1 MQRVFRKHNIP
12 FHFDN
17 KSEVSSI
24 SFVTYILLI
33 LKMAEQ
39 GITVQA
45 IIRLLKTGLT
55 RISMQDINYI
65 ENYIIEFGIKGYNF
79 EREFKKNNKEE
90 QWNLMN
96 YDLKRLNRIRES
108 IVESISIFSESI
120 KKMTNAKALV
130 QTIYNHLL
138 ENDVITRY
146 TEEILTVKEETEK
159 IASIRKQTI
168 EKVYDSLDNIVSVLN
183 SENIDLKTF
192 IELFEFSISDLDI
205 STIPMMQDE
214 IVICDINKTR
224 ITQKKTIYIIG
235 AYENG
240 LPGNIIED
248 AILTDNEIEKLKKSG
263 LDIKETSLSR
273 MNMELFNIYFAI
285 SKAKENLII
294 TVPASKI
301 TGEPLRP
308 SILINEI
315 RIISGKKLEGETVEN
330 NTERKFKKLDGV
342 ELTNKIAF
350 RNLLENID
358 ISNNITDSELIKM
371 KELYDYYLNNEDN
384 KTYSKI
390 LNYVRTDE
398 NLKQETLEKLYGDN
412 IKSSVSRLEMFKRC
426 PFSYYTNYILGVKPR
441 VTYKLSIMDMGTL
454 MHDILE
460 GFSKWLLERD
470 IAWQQIIN
478 EEPIKEKARKKINEI
493 IENVFE
499 KGYKKHKDTN
509 RYLFL
514 KRKLKNR
521 MFKIVLIIA
530 RSFNQSNF
538 KPLGY
543 EIEFKEDGIYAPIEI
558 ILDKGKKMHL
568 IGKIDRLDAAVIED
582 KMYLRIIDYKSS
594 NKSLNLDDIKEG
606 VSLQLMTYMSTIIEN
621 KKVVSKDKEVIP
633 AALNY
638 FTLTGNLKKLDE
650 YEQDEVKIK
659 REIMKT
665 LKLKGIYISD
675 LKVIEAMDRNYK
687 DTGKSF
693 IDINSRNISNED
705 KVIDKEKF
713 EEECKKIKQILKD
726 IGNEL
731 TEGNVRISPKK
742 QNGKMPCEYCEYA
755 GVCRKG
761 IRA

>member
-1 MQRVFRKHNIP
+1 M
-12 FHFDN
+12 
-17 KSEVSSI
+17 
-24 SFVTYILLI
+24 TYILLI

-214 IVICDINKTR
+214 ILICDINKTR

-478 EEPIKEKARKKINEI
+478 EEPIKEKARNKINEI